1 MGKQGCQGNERGEET
16 TPQPYTAAE
25 ILAGLSHHLSRRST
39 CVRGGQ
45 EGEVAAP
52 SQPDVVSPHS

>member
-1 MGKQGCQGNERGEET
+1 M
-16 TPQPYTAAE
+16 TPQPDTAAE
-25 ILAGLSHHLSRRST
+25 ISAGLSHHLSRRST

-52 SQPDVVSPHS
+52 PQPDVVSLHS